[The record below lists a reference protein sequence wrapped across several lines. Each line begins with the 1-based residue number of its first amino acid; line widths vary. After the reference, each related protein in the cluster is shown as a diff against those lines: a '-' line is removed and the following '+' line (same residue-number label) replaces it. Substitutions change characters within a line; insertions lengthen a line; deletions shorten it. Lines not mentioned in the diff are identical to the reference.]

1 MIDATIEFCTKRKFL
16 VVVFTLLLTCWGYVS
31 LIKTPVDAIPDLG
44 DVQVIV
50 FTEWPGKS
58 PDLIED
64 QITYPIVS
72 SLVAAPKVKFVRGV
86 SQLGVSYVY
95 IVFKD
100 NTDMYWARSR
110 VTEYMGKITAKLPSG
125 VSPTLGP
132 DATGTGWVFQYALV
146 DETGKHDLA
155 ELRSLQDWTLKY
167 WLESVEGVAEVASL
181 GGFVK
186 QYQITVNPETLLA
199 YNLPLKTIIEAVKKS
214 NNDVGARV
222 LELSGS
228 EYMVRGRG
236 YIQSLEDIR
245 DIPVGTDKEGTPV
258 FLRAIG
264 HVALGPEIRRGLA
277 ELDGKGE
284 TVGGIVVMRYGENAL
299 QVINRVKS
307 KLEEIQSS
315 LPSGVNIIVT
325 YDRSELIQNAIS
337 NLKKTLIEEGIIVS
351 LVCFLF
357 LWHVR
362 SSLVAIT
369 ILPVAIL
376 LAFIPMVFLNI
387 PANIMSLGGIAI
399 AIGAMVDAAIVM
411 IENAHKRLEE
421 NPHED
426 RISVIIGAA
435 KQVGKPLFFSLLIIT
450 VSFIPVF
457 TLEAQEGR
465 LFQPLAFT
473 KTFAMLFAS
482 LLSITL
488 VPVLMVLLIKGK
500 VTPEYKNP
508 VSRFLISVYRPCVEG
523 VLKFKNLTIVIAII
537 LSLLTLPLYRQ
548 LGSEFM
554 PPLNEGTMLYMPTSL
569 PGISITEASRIL
581 HIQDKMIK
589 TVPEVDHVFGKI
601 GRADTST
608 DPAPLNMVETIIT
621 FKPKEEWR
629 EGMTWEKMIEELD
642 EKLQIPGMPNIWWMP
657 IQTRTEMLATGIR
670 TPLGIKI
677 LGPDLKVIE
686 RLGIEM
692 EPVLKKIPGTR
703 SVFAERVVGGKY
715 IDFEINRREAARYG
729 LTIQDVED
737 VIETAIGG
745 KNITYTIE
753 GRERYPVNLRYSRD
767 YRDNLENIDRVMVP
781 TPMGMHIP
789 IGQIAEIKITQGPPS
804 IRDENG
810 SLAGFVFVDIKDRD
824 MGSYVKEA
832 KQNIKEQIQLPPGY
846 RLVWAGQYQYMERA
860 KEKLKLMVPLTLLII
875 FILLYMNFDSVSKTL
890 IVFLSVPFSL
900 VGSMLLLYL
909 LDYHMSVAVWVGII
923 ALAGV
928 AAETGV
934 IMLVYIDEAYEKR
947 KQAGHMQT
955 VQDLKEAVMEGA
967 VQRVRPKIMTV
978 FAIIAGLL
986 PIMWSDG
993 TGSEVMQRIAAP
1005 MIGGM
1010 ISSTILTLFVIP
1022 VLYMLVKQ
1030 WEGFGT
1036 KESSITSTAYFS

>member
-1 MIDATIEFCTKRKFL
+1 MIDATIEFCAKRKFL
-16 VVVFTLLLTCWGYVS
+16 VLVFTLLLTGWGYVS

-110 VTEYMGKITAKLPSG
+110 VTEYMGKIAEKLPNE
-125 VSPTLGP
+125 VTPTLGP

-146 DETGKHDLA
+146 DETGQHDLA

-199 YNLPLKTIIEAVKKS
+199 YNLPLKTILEAVKKS

-222 LELSGS
+222 LEISGA

-236 YIQSLEDIR
+236 YINSLEDIR
-245 DIPVGTDKEGTPV
+245 DIPVGTDNQGTPV
-258 FLRAIG
+258 FLRDIG

-307 KLEEIQSS
+307 KLEEIRAS

-325 YDRSELIQNAIS
+325 YDRSELIHNAIS

-376 LAFIPMVFLNI
+376 LAFIPMLFLNI

-411 IENAHKRLEE
+411 IENAHKKLEE
-421 NPHED
+421 NQNEN
-426 RISVIIGAA
+426 RTAVIIEAA

-500 VTPEYKNP
+500 VTPEHKNP
-508 VSRFLISVYRPCVEG
+508 VSRFLISVYRPCVEK
-523 VLKFKNLTIVIAII
+523 VLRFKNSTIVIAII

-608 DPAPLNMVETIIT
+608 DPAPLNMVETLIT

-629 EGMTWEKMIEELD
+629 AGMTWEKIIEALD

-692 EPVLKKIPGTR
+692 EPVLKKY
-703 SVFAERVVGGKY
+703 K
-715 IDFEINRREAARYG
+715 
-729 LTIQDVED
+729 
-737 VIETAIGG
+737 
-745 KNITYTIE
+745 
-753 GRERYPVNLRYSRD
+753 
-767 YRDNLENIDRVMVP
+767 VP
-781 TPMGMHIP
+781 
-789 IGQIAEIKITQGPPS
+789 E
-804 IRDENG
+804 
-810 SLAGFVFVDIKDRD
+810 V
-824 MGSYVKEA
+824 
-832 KQNIKEQIQLPPGY
+832 
-846 RLVWAGQYQYMERA
+846 
-860 KEKLKLMVPLTLLII
+860 
-875 FILLYMNFDSVSKTL
+875 
-890 IVFLSVPFSL
+890 
-900 VGSMLLLYL
+900 YL
-909 LDYHMSVAVWVGII
+909 L
-923 ALAGV
+923 
-928 AAETGV
+928 
-934 IMLVYIDEAYEKR
+934 
-947 KQAGHMQT
+947 
-955 VQDLKEAVMEGA
+955 
-967 VQRVRPKIMTV
+967 
-978 FAIIAGLL
+978 
-986 PIMWSDG
+986 
-993 TGSEVMQRIAAP
+993 SE
-1005 MIGGM
+1005 
-1010 ISSTILTLFVIP
+1010 
-1022 VLYMLVKQ
+1022 
-1030 WEGFGT
+1030 
-1036 KESSITSTAYFS
+1036 